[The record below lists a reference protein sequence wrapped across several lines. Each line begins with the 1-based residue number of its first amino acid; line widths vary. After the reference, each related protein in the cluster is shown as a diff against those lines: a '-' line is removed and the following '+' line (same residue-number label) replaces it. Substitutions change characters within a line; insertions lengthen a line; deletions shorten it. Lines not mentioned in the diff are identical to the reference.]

1 MTTLNISLP
10 KAMRVFIDEA
20 VARGEYSTASEYL
33 RQLIREDQKRV
44 AQDRV
49 ERLLLEGLESGE
61 PVEIS
66 DEWWQRKKAV
76 LSKRLREKTAR

>member
-10 KAMRVFIDEA
+10 EAMRVFIDEEL
-20 VARGEYSTASEYL
+20 ARGEYSTASEYI

-44 AQDRV
+44 AQDSL

-76 LSKRLREKTAR
+76 LSRRLRENTAQ

>member
-10 KAMRVFIDEA
+10 EAMRVFIDEEI
-20 VARGEYSTASEYL
+20 ARGEFSTASEYI
-33 RQLIREDQKRV
+33 RHLIREDQKRV
-44 AQDRV
+44 AQARL

-76 LSKRLREKTAR
+76 LSKRLRENTAR

>member
-10 KAMRVFIDEA
+10 DAMRVFIDEA

>member
-10 KAMRVFIDEA
+10 KAMRAFIDEEI
-20 VARGEYSTASEYL
+20 ARGEYSTASEYI

-44 AQDRV
+44 AQDRL
-49 ERLLLEGLESGE
+49 ERLLLEGLDSGG

-66 DEWWQRKKAV
+66 DDWWQRKKAV
-76 LSKRLREKTAR
+76 LSKRLRENTAR